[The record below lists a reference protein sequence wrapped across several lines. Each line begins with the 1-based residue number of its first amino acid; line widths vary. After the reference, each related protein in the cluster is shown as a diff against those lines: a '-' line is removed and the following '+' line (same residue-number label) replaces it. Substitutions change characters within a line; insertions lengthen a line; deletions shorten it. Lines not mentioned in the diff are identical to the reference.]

1 MKEYTIP
8 KIKKIN
14 LNNEMLEKISLALVF
29 LSMVLIGS
37 DRISF
42 DIGGF
47 TIRFVQILLI
57 LESFVLYLQ
66 GKYKMLITI
75 PMIAVI
81 ASHILSTIFTYD
93 IKASF
98 AYDFWVIYN
107 FLFVLYVF
115 YSYAKSTE
123 KEKVIDLILLSF
135 IIQSIYIYIQFIFGS
150 LGYNDPF
157 FSMQHHMDVYRPA
170 IWFYE
175 PSYVATYFSIYF
187 ALSLYLLINIR
198 SKKYII
204 NSLNS
209 LLSLILITSTTGYL
223 AIGFTMFLMLIMNIK
238 AILNINKK
246 KLIGILIVIAI
257 SIIIVLNLNITFIDV
272 FLGRIFKDG
281 LINASGG
288 RVYNW
293 IYTFNIFIEN
303 PIIGIG
309 PNAYMKYTGLATPPT
324 NVSLELLVNLGILGF
339 GAFYYFL
346 ISVLREGYKKVSKTS
361 IYNKAIV
368 FSIIVFMVTL
378 QANQNYM
385 RLYLW
390 MFLGICIGFA
400 RKED

>member
-14 LNNEMLEKISLALVF
+14 LNNEMLEKISLVLVF

-57 LESFVLYLQ
+57 LESFILYLQ
-66 GKYKMLITI
+66 GKYKILITI
-75 PMIAVI
+75 PMMAVI

-157 FSMQHHMDVYRPA
+157 FSMQHHMNVYRPA

-223 AIGFTMFLMLIMNIK
+223 AIGFTIVLMLIMNIK

-246 KLIGILIVIAI
+246 NLIGILIVIAI
-257 SIIIVLNLNITFIDV
+257 SIIILLNLNITFIDV

-281 LINASGG
+281 LINASGV